1 MSIYLKP
8 TSDIFWSLVT
18 SNHPYSPYPPS
29 RFWENYDDL
38 KYILQ
43 FYPGSRRGSKLGV
56 PDTDD
61 VKQKTSLFP
70 VQGRICLVLFHG
82 FCSFVLCQS
91 VSGTRSHFPAAVRP
105 ATEQNYYGLDVSEG
119 GNFKYSKALIAFFF
133 GLSNFGDSGAD
144 I

>member
-1 MSIYLKP
+1 M
-8 TSDIFWSLVT
+8 
-18 SNHPYSPYPPS
+18 
-29 RFWENYDDL
+29 
-38 KYILQ
+38 
-43 FYPGSRRGSKLGV
+43 
-56 PDTDD
+56 
-61 VKQKTSLFP
+61 
-70 VQGRICLVLFHG
+70 
-82 FCSFVLCQS
+82 LCQS